1 VVLNFCRLSDKSR
14 PKTDTQ
20 SRARFDIEND
30 ESKIYSNTHIHTKHD
45 RREEHNPK
53 NWSSNRELEP
63 YTRTHTRT
71 RSILLSLS
79 LSPSL
84 LLSLFPSLSP
94 FTLCSFTNSLS
105 LSVSSRL
112 SLSRPSI
119 AGKFSSCAVARGHRT
134 PLTLRKG
141 HSHSVH
147 AVYCELSEF
156 ELSSTR
162 RLNALKRGRNKNKN
176 QKNRKK
182 FEYHSKWLTTPSV
195 RRFLLVRQKIERTVR
210 FWFIWIRDKSYWLVL
225 IQRTICVTLCVRLN
239 RMNKLSIR

>member
-1 VVLNFCRLSDKSR
+1 MVLNFCRLSDKSR

-71 RSILLSLS
+71 RSILLSFS
-79 LSPSL
+79 LSPN
-84 LLSLFPSLSP
+84 LSPSLSP
-94 FTLCSFTNSLS
+94 FSLCFVHKLSLS
-105 LSVSSRL
+105 LRLFSSL

-195 RRFLLVRQKIERTVR
+195 RRFLLDRLKIERIVR